1 MTTKEII
8 KITVNLLVI
17 YVAGGVL
24 LASIYAY
31 TSPIIFKESEKE
43 KKEALQKM
51 IPEADKIEKLGDW
64 HPHEKH
70 AEYFAAKKDG
80 QVLGYIVQVFGKGY
94 SSYINILF
102 AVNKELIVQKVDI
115 LSQAETPG
123 LGDEI
128 TAPSFT
134 GQFVGKDTEHL
145 KVKKEETKEY
155 VQSITGA
162 TISSRAVTEDGIKNG
177 IIFLDKALKGGS
189 SPSNNG
195 EKQEGEKPHGSR

>member
-1 MTTKEII
+1 MSTKELI
-8 KITVNLLVI
+8 KITLNLLVI
-17 YVAGGVL
+17 YVVGGVL
-24 LASIYAY
+24 LALIYAY
-31 TSPIIFKESEKE
+31 TSPIIFKNNEQE
-43 KKEALQKM
+43 KKDALQKL

-80 QVLGYIVQVFGKGY
+80 QILGYIVQSFAKGY

-102 AVNKELIVQKVDI
+102 AVNKDLVVQKVNI
-115 LSQAETPG
+115 LHQAETPG
-123 LGDEI
+123 LGDEV
-128 TAPSFT
+128 TSPSFI

-155 VQSITGA
+155 VQAITGA

-177 IIFLDKALKGGS
+177 NIFLKKVLD
-189 SPSNNG
+189 
-195 EKQEGEKPHGSR
+195 GEKPEGENPHGSH